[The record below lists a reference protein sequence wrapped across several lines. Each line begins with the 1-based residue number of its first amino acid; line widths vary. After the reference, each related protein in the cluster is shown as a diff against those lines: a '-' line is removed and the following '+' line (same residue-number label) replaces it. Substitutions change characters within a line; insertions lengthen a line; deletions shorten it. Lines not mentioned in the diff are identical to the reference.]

1 MTYISHMHAHV
12 GTSGFAY
19 RAWVGPFY
27 PEGLRDRDLLR
38 WYAGRL
44 ATVEINNTFYR
55 FPTAGGLAAW
65 AAQVPPSFR
74 FCFKAPQRITHR
86 KRLHDVED
94 DLSGLFD
101 VLGTLGARLGPVL
114 FQLPPRM
121 PVELVALR
129 DLLTCLP
136 PGLRAAF
143 EFRDARWHTDAV
155 FQLLADHGAA
165 LCFNDDLAPAPHPT
179 TDWGYVR
186 LRRSDYNEADLRAA
200 VTRIRAQPWND
211 AWVFV
216 KHEAPD
222 SPLLALHLREMFE
235 ARQTRPD
242 IPL

>member
-1 MTYISHMHAHV
+1 MLVHV

-27 PEGLRDRDLLR
+27 PEGLRDRELLG

-44 ATVEINNTFYR
+44 ETVEINSTFYR
-55 FPTAGGLAAW
+55 FPTVEGLAAW
-65 AAQVPPSFR
+65 AAQVPTSFR

-86 KRLHDVED
+86 KRLHDVEED
-94 DLSGLFD
+94 ISGLFD

-114 FQLPPRM
+114 FQLPPRL
-121 PVELVALR
+121 PLDLAALG

-136 PGLRAAF
+136 PGIRAAF
-143 EFRDARWHTDAV
+143 EFRDARWHTETV

-179 TDWGYVR
+179 TGWGYVR
-186 LRRSDYNEADLRAA
+186 LRRPHYDEEALRAA
-200 VTRIRAQPWND
+200 AVQTEAQPWSD

-222 SPLLALHLREMFE
+222 SPLLAQQFNGLVRSL
-235 ARQTRPD
+235 
-242 IPL
+242 